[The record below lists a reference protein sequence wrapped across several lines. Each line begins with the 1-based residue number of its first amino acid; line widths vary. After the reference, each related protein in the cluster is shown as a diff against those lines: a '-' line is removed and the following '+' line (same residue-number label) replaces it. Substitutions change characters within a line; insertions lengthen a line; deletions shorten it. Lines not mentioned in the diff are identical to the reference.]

1 MILLKDDAVKDG
13 VCTLNCI
20 SLSRISAQINIYTGK
35 WEKMKSYVKRHCS
48 QVLDS
53 IVSFLYIKKIDR
65 VQMTMLQFKQTQYV
79 FCKFERYVSYC
90 GKMISHWI
98 EFDHC
103 YFYEEVLTA

>member
-53 IVSFLYIKKIDR
+53 IVSFLVYKKNRPCANDHVTI
-65 VQMTMLQFKQTQYV
+65 QTNAIR
-79 FCKFERYVSYC
+79 F
-90 GKMISHWI
+90 
-98 EFDHC
+98 
-103 YFYEEVLTA
+103 L